1 MSRFLCLLSELMM
14 SLLAQFLLV
23 CIFISLLN
31 LLHYQLFI
39 LPKVITAFLITAWL
53 QRDLKEACLDWKH
66 HALQVVAQAWAACP
80 LSSPLASPWLPRE
93 PLALFLPP
101 WLPLGFHGN
110 SPVLLEGS
118 RCPWKEGVFCIPGR
132 SVLICQLG
140 SMGWFPANLLSSFL
154 REGYW
159 NLWLWLWIYFFFQL
173 YQLCFLYFKPL
184 VLGA

>member
-23 CIFISLLN
+23 RIFISLLN

-39 LPKVITAFLITAWL
+39 LPKVTTALLITAWL
-53 QRDLKEACLDWKH
+53 QWDLKWACLDCKNQ
-66 HALQVVAQAWAACP
+66 ALQVVAQTWATWTF
-80 LSSPLASPWLPRE
+80 S
-93 PLALFLPP
+93 F
-101 WLPLGFHGN
+101 PLGFHGN
-110 SPVLLEGS
+110 FPVLLKWP
-118 RCPWKEGVFCIPGR
+118 RCPWKEDVFCIPGR

-140 SMGWFPANLLSSFL
+140 SVGWFSADLLYSFL
-154 REGYW
+154 RVGFW

-173 YQLCFLYFKPL
+173 YQLCFMYFEPL